1 MRGSLQDRKRY
12 SSFGMGI
19 HAKPSVLFSSFGR
32 KAVFYLLCAVILGIL
47 TQPGTSQAAKN
58 EIGISGWQGAQNSG
72 STFSVS
78 VTGIDSGTVQ
88 FIASNCSVSP
98 SNGSCSDSFKV
109 RVGNA
114 GKYTISAV
122 IRASD
127 GQEYSISCSGIAG
140 KADQAPLRIKGWG
153 DTRDY
158 YSHFDI
164 QVLGGSTD
172 GTITFETDGCSVSPA
187 SGTRATLFRVTIT
200 RVGGY
205 SLQARME
212 GDANY
217 NPVYSV
223 RQGGTAAKATQPPI
237 EIKGWKETSTY
248 GDVFTVSIAGGSTK
262 EQLLVEASGCTVT
275 KLDGSEYEISIDRA
289 GPYTLSASRAG
300 NYGYSAVSTY
310 VSGIAKKAK
319 TSQLTISG
327 WDHYKNCND
336 AFPIIV
342 RGGMKDAE
350 IYFSTVGCTV
360 TPPTGT
366 IDTTFVVKI
375 DTVGQY
381 SLVAYAIGSSNYE
394 DAKSRFLTGSAEK
407 AVQNK
412 VTIDGW
418 NSSASAGTSFDIEIV
433 GGNGTGALAVTTE
446 GGCNAVLKDAEANLY
461 TVQVTAYSGESYG
474 VKAFKSGDASY
485 ADSNVATASGKA
497 KVNDKATAITVVGWN
512 SEAVCG
518 DSFIITFSG
527 GSGNGKFTFETE
539 GCSIN
544 PPEGT
549 INDAYTV
556 TVTANAGET
565 YSLNILR
572 HGDGRYT
579 GSTTVRSGSVG
590 RGSIRKNLDGSD
602 SEMPPHDSEMTVLLW
617 IGCGIFFLFIL
628 VLLMFIRQKMEMHKR
643 VSKR

>member
-1 MRGSLQDRKRY
+1 MSSNLTDRTRAG
-12 SSFGMGI
+12 SFGK
-19 HAKPSVLFSSFGR
+19 HLHPRSSGFFFFFVGR
-32 KAVFYLLCAVILGIL
+32 AVFLFACCLLLSLVIRPDASLA
-47 TQPGTSQAAKN
+47 AAKD
-58 EIGISGWQGAQNSG
+58 IGISGWQGAQNSG
-72 STFSVS
+72 SSFNVKVAGVS
-78 VTGIDSGTVQ
+78 SGTVR
-88 FIASNCSVSP
+88 FIASNCTVSP
-98 SNGSCSDSFKV
+98 ASGSCSDTFKV

-122 IRASD
+122 IQSSD
-127 GQEYSISCSGIAG
+127 GQEYSISCNGIAG
-140 KADQAPLRIKGWG
+140 KADQAPLYIKGWG

-187 SGTRATLFRVTIT
+187 SGARTTLFRVTIT

-212 GDANY
+212 GNANY

-223 RQGGTAAKATQPPI
+223 RQGGTAAKASQPPI
-237 EIKGWKETSTY
+237 KVEGWKEISTY
-248 GDVFTVSIAGGSTK
+248 GDVFTVSISGGSTK
-262 EQLLVEASGCTVT
+262 EQLLVEATGCTLT
-275 KLDGSEYEISIDRA
+275 KLEGSEYEVSIDRA

-300 NYGYSAVSTY
+300 NYGYSGVSTY

-336 AFPIIV
+336 AFPIAV

-360 TPPTGT
+360 TPATGT
-366 IDTTFVVKI
+366 IDTNFMVKI

-394 DAKSRFLTGSAEK
+394 DAKSRFLTGTADK
-407 AVQNK
+407 AAQSK
-412 VTIDGW
+412 VSIDGW
-418 NSSASAGTSFDIEIV
+418 NSTAAAGTSFDVEIV

-461 TVQVTAYSGESYG
+461 TVQVTAYSGDSYG
-474 VKAFKSGDASY
+474 IKAFKSGDASY
-485 ADSNVATASGKA
+485 TESNVATATGKA
-497 KVNDKATAITVVGWN
+497 SLNDHAAAISVLGWN

-518 DSFIITFSG
+518 DSFIISLSG

-544 PPEGT
+544 PGEGT
-549 INDAYTV
+549 INDTYTV
-556 TVTANAGET
+556 TVTAKEGET
-565 YSLNILR
+565 YSLNIMR
-572 HGDGRYT
+572 HKDGRYT
-579 GSTTVRSGSVG
+579 GSNTVRSGSVS
-590 RGSIRKNLDGSD
+590 RGTIRKNLDT
-602 SEMPPHDSEMTVLLW
+602 EMPPNDGGTTVLLW
-617 IGCGIFFLFIL
+617 LGVGIACLFVL
-628 VLLMFIRQKMEMHKR
+628 VLLMFIRQKMEENR
-643 VSKR
+643 RTARR